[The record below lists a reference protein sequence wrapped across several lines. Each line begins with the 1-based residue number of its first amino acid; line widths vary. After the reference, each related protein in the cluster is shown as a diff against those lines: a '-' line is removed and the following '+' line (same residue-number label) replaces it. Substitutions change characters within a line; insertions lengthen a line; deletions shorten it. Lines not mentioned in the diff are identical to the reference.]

1 MNEEEKGERGG
12 TKASSLLS
20 CRAMWVLVWTSF
32 SSQNTM
38 DSIRRFGAE
47 NELTGLLFY

>member
-12 TKASSLLS
+12 TKASCLLS
-20 CRAMWVLVWTSF
+20 WRAMWAPVRTWF
-32 SSQNTM
+32 SIQNTM

-47 NELTGLLFY
+47 NELKGLLPY